1 MKNNSRNY
9 IQGLEVLNKEIISL
23 PSKSGI
29 YKMLDSRG
37 NVLYIGKAKNLKKRV
52 LSYFNKSNKNSKNK
66 IMISKAVDVD
76 SMIAKNEVEAL
87 LIEANMIKLYKPKY
101 NVFMKD
107 DKSFPYIIITNEAY
121 PRVEIIRKKNLH
133 KDNNIYFGP
142 YTDVHYLRSII
153 KIIHQIFPVRT
164 CNNYIDKKL
173 NNKKITRK
181 GTCFCGFCLSEEVVT
196 EKQYSE
202 IIKKVIQFLKGKNKN
217 VKIFLNKLMNQASF
231 KMRYEEAA
239 RIRDQINAL
248 NVFEKKQT
256 KITQK
261 FVNRDIIN
269 IEYKNIYG
277 LALILRVRNGVL
289 VGREKFNLKIF
300 NDLNI
305 SDELGRFLVQYYQ
318 LTMDLPSEILIKNN
332 IESKLYIEEW
342 LSDKKSS
349 KVKILIP
356 NRGDKKQMLDLCIK
370 NNQMLLKEYL
380 IKKIKRKEFMPKTLV
395 DLKNDL
401 NMSVIPKRIE
411 AFDNSNTQ
419 GDSAVAGMVCFI
431 DGKPVKSKYRRYNIK
446 TVKGID
452 DFESMREVVYRR
464 YLRQLNENKSLP
476 DLILIDGGKGQLSA
490 AKSSL
495 DKLNLGYISIVGLAK
510 KLEEI
515 YLPGLSSPQNIGK
528 TSASLYLLR
537 KIRDEVH
544 RFSIKFH
551 RLKKHKSIF
560 NSILNDINGL
570 GDKRIRLIW
579 KNYNSLYDLNN
590 DSISNIYNKTK
601 IPISIIKK
609 IRNKI
614 NIRNENE

>member
-1 MKNNSRNY
+1 MDIKEKVKNLTTNPGVYFFKDN
-9 IQGLEVLNKEIISL
+9 IGKI
-23 PSKSGI
+23 
-29 YKMLDSRG
+29 
-37 NVLYIGKAKNLKKRV
+37 LYIGKAKNLKKRV
-52 LSYFNKSNKNSKNK
+52 SSYFNKSSKNSKNK

-76 SMIAKNEVEAL
+76 SMIAENEVEAL

-107 DKSFPYIIITNEAY
+107 DKSFPYIIISNEPY

-153 KIIHQIFPVRT
+153 KIIHQIFPIRT
-164 CNNYIDKKL
+164 CDNYIDKKL
-173 NNKKITRK
+173 NNKKIIKK

-217 VKIFLNKLMNQASF
+217 VKIFLNKLMNQASI

-248 NVFEKKQT
+248 NIFEKKQT

-269 IEYKNIYG
+269 IEYKSIYG
-277 LALILRVRNGVL
+277 LALILRVRNGL
-289 VGREKFNLKIF
+289 LIGREKFNLKIF
-300 NDLNI
+300 NEFDI
-305 SDELGRFLVQYYQ
+305 SDELDRFLVQYYQ
-318 LTMDLPSEILIKNN
+318 LTMDIPSEILIKNN
-332 IESKLYIEEW
+332 IESKSNIEEW
-342 LSDKKSS
+342 LSDKTSA
-349 KVKILIP
+349 KVKIFIP

-380 IKKIKRKEFMPKTLV
+380 IKKIKRKDFLPKTLI

-401 NMSVIPKRIE
+401 NMSIIPKRIE
-411 AFDNSNTQ
+411 AFDNSNIQ
-419 GDSAVAGMVCFI
+419 GSSAVAGMVCFI
-431 DGKPVKSKYRRYNIK
+431 DGKPVKSKYRHYNIK
-446 TVKGID
+446 TVEGID

-464 YLRQLNENKSLP
+464 YLRQLNENKQLP

-495 DKLNLGYISIVGLAK
+495 DKLNLSYISIIGLAK

-515 YLPGLSSPQNIGK
+515 YLPGLSNPQNIGK
-528 TSASLYLLR
+528 TSSSLYLLR

-544 RFSIKFH
+544 RFSINFH
-551 RLKKHKSIF
+551 RIKRDKSTF
-560 NSILNDINGL
+560 NSILNDIKGL
-570 GDKRIRLIW
+570 GGKRIRLIW
-579 KNYNSLYDLNN
+579 ENYNSLYELNN
-590 DSISNIYNKTK
+590 DSINNIYNKTK

>member
-1 MKNNSRNY
+1 MVIKEKVKNLTTNPGVY
-9 IQGLEVLNKEIISL
+9 FFKDHTGKI
-23 PSKSGI
+23 
-29 YKMLDSRG
+29 
-37 NVLYIGKAKNLKKRV
+37 LYIGKAKNLKKRV

-153 KIIHQIFPVRT
+153 KIIHQIFPIRT
-164 CNNYIDKKL
+164 CDNYIDKKL
-173 NNKKITRK
+173 NNKKITKK

-217 VKIFLNKLMNQASF
+217 VKIFLDKLMNQASF

-300 NDLNI
+300 NDFNI
-305 SDELGRFLVQYYQ
+305 NDELDRFLVQYYQ
-318 LTMDLPSEILIKNN
+318 LTMDIPSEILIKNN

-349 KVKILIP
+349 KVKIFIP

-380 IKKIKRKEFMPKTLV
+380 IKKIKRKEFVPKTLIE
-395 DLKNDL
+395 LKNDL
-401 NMSVIPKRIE
+401 NMPIIPKRIE
-411 AFDNSNTQ
+411 AFDNSNIQ
-419 GDSAVAGMVCFI
+419 GKSAVAGMVCFI
-431 DGKPVKSKYRRYNIK
+431 DGKPVKSKYRHFNIK

-464 YLRQLNENKSLP
+464 YYRQINENKQLP

-495 DKLNLGYISIVGLAK
+495 DKLGLSYISIIGIAK

-515 YLPGLSSPQNIGK
+515 YLPSLSNPQNISK
-528 TSASLYLLR
+528 TSSSLYLLR

-544 RFSIKFH
+544 RFSINFH
-551 RLKKHKSIF
+551 RRKRDKSTF
-560 NSILNDINGL
+560 NSIFDGIKGL

-579 KNYNSLYDLNN
+579 KNYDSLYELNN
-590 DSISNIYNKTK
+590 DSINNIYDKTR
-601 IPISIIKK
+601 IPIDIIKK

-614 NIRNENE
+614 KTRNKDE

>member
-1 MKNNSRNY
+1 MVIKEKVKNLTTNPGVY
-9 IQGLEVLNKEIISL
+9 FFKDHTGKI
-23 PSKSGI
+23 
-29 YKMLDSRG
+29 
-37 NVLYIGKAKNLKKRV
+37 LYIGKAKNLKKRV

-153 KIIHQIFPVRT
+153 KIIHQIFPIRT
-164 CNNYIDKKL
+164 CDNYIDKKL
-173 NNKKITRK
+173 NNKKITKK

-217 VKIFLNKLMNQASF
+217 VKIFLDKLMNQASF

-277 LALILRVRNGVL
+277 LALILRVRNGLL

-300 NDLNI
+300 NDFNI
-305 SDELGRFLVQYYQ
+305 NDELDRFLVQYYQ
-318 LTMDLPSEILIKNN
+318 LTMDIPSEILIKNN

-349 KVKILIP
+349 KVKIFIP

-380 IKKIKRKEFMPKTLV
+380 IKKIKRKEFVPKTLIE
-395 DLKNDL
+395 LKNDL
-401 NMSVIPKRIE
+401 NMLVIPKRIE
-411 AFDNSNTQ
+411 AFDNSNIQ
-419 GDSAVAGMVCFI
+419 GKSAVAGMVCFI
-431 DGKPVKSKYRRYNIK
+431 DGKPVKSKYRHFNIK

-464 YLRQLNENKSLP
+464 YYRQINENKQLP

-495 DKLNLGYISIVGLAK
+495 DKLGLSYISIIGIAK

-515 YLPGLSSPQNIGK
+515 YLPSLSNPQNISK
-528 TSASLYLLR
+528 TSSSLYLLR

-544 RFSIKFH
+544 RFSINFH
-551 RLKKHKSIF
+551 RRKRDKSTF
-560 NSILNDINGL
+560 NSIFDGIKGL
-570 GDKRIRLIW
+570 GDKKIRLIW
-579 KNYNSLYDLNN
+579 KNYDSLYELNN
-590 DSISNIYNKTK
+590 DSINNIYDKTR
-601 IPISIIKK
+601 IPIDIIKK

-614 NIRNENE
+614 KTRNKDE

>member
-1 MKNNSRNY
+1 MVIKEKVKNLTTNPGVY
-9 IQGLEVLNKEIISL
+9 FFKDHTGKI
-23 PSKSGI
+23 
-29 YKMLDSRG
+29 
-37 NVLYIGKAKNLKKRV
+37 LYIGKAKNLKKRV

-153 KIIHQIFPVRT
+153 KIIHQIFPIRT
-164 CNNYIDKKL
+164 CDNYIDKKL
-173 NNKKITRK
+173 NNKKITKK

-217 VKIFLNKLMNQASF
+217 VKIFLDKLMNQASF

-300 NDLNI
+300 NDFNI
-305 SDELGRFLVQYYQ
+305 NDELDRFLVQYYQ
-318 LTMDLPSEILIKNN
+318 LTMDIPSEILIKNN

-349 KVKILIP
+349 KVKIFIP

-380 IKKIKRKEFMPKTLV
+380 IKKIKRKEFVPKTLIE
-395 DLKNDL
+395 LKNDL
-401 NMSVIPKRIE
+401 NMLVIPKRIE
-411 AFDNSNTQ
+411 AFDNSNIQ
-419 GDSAVAGMVCFI
+419 GKSAVAGMVCFI
-431 DGKPVKSKYRRYNIK
+431 DGKPVKSKYRHFNIK

-464 YLRQLNENKSLP
+464 YYRQINENKQLP

-495 DKLNLGYISIVGLAK
+495 DKLGLSYISIIGIAK

-515 YLPGLSSPQNIGK
+515 YLPSLSNPQNISK
-528 TSASLYLLR
+528 TSSSLYLLR

-544 RFSIKFH
+544 RFSINFH
-551 RLKKHKSIF
+551 RRKRDKSTF
-560 NSILNDINGL
+560 NSIFDGIKGL
-570 GDKRIRLIW
+570 GDKKIRLIW
-579 KNYNSLYDLNN
+579 KNYDSLYELNN
-590 DSISNIYNKTK
+590 DSINNIYDKTR
-601 IPISIIKK
+601 IPIDIIKK

-614 NIRNENE
+614 KTRNKDE